1 MKKTIT
7 LLVAV
12 FLAVSTLLIATPVR
26 AVPPPPVEVRVDIKP
41 LSWPNR
47 INVNS
52 RGVIPVAICGADDL
66 DVTQIDPASI
76 RLEGVAPLRWSLEDA
91 DLDGIV
97 DLVLIFEN
105 QEVVAALS
113 HPISDGDILLLTLTG
128 NLMDEFGGIPIWGV
142 DIVIIIK
149 KR

>member
-7 LLVAV
+7 LLIAV
-12 FLAVSTLLIATPVR
+12 FLAVSTFLIATPVR
-26 AVPPPPVEVRVDIKP
+26 AVPPPVEVRVDIKP
-41 LSWPNR
+41 LSWPNK

-52 RGVIPVAICGADDL
+52 RGVIAVAICGADDL
-66 DVTQIDPASI
+66 VVTQIDPASI
-76 RLEGVAPLRWSLEDA
+76 RLVGVAPLRWSLEDA

-105 QEVVAALS
+105 QEVVDAIGD
-113 HPISDGDILLLTLTG
+113 PIGDGDILLLILVG
-128 NLMDEFGGIPIWGV
+128 QLKAEFGGTPFTGEDV
-142 DIVIIIK
+142 VIIIK